1 MTAIPPKYPSESLI
15 TKFAAELAD
24 ELAHAK
30 SPVTPEVAR
39 SAAIA
44 HLTEG
49 KDKSMAVLVAAG
61 VPMTRK
67 ENNYGAS
74 KYPCSWYT
82 VNGRTIFI
90 G

>member
-1 MTAIPPKYPSESLI
+1 MTFPPNYPSEKLVSQ
-15 TKFAAELAD
+15 FATELAE

-39 SAAIA
+39 TAAIA

-49 KDKSMAVLVAAG
+49 KDKAMAVLVAAG
-61 VPMTRK
+61 IPMARK

>member
-1 MTAIPPKYPSESLI
+1 MIPPTYPTESLI
-15 TKFAAELAD
+15 ATFAAELASD
-24 ELAHAK
+24 LHHAK

-39 SAAIA
+39 AAAIA

-49 KDKSMAVLVAAG
+49 KDKAMEILVAAG

-67 ENNYGAS
+67 ENSYGAG
-74 KYPCSWYT
+74 KHVCNWYY
-82 VNGRTIFI
+82 VNGDTIFI